1 MAENQIKAE
10 ELIQPDVF
18 KDLRDSAAASL
29 PVMKE
34 MSAVL
39 QSFLLLTKETLKN
52 NPLGSAEDVNGIGD
66 SYRKVKPAADAYM
79 RVQAQIET
87 AQKKINETL
96 EQNYDEL
103 QKNKLAISE
112 VTRETKNYVKAQV
125 AEEGSLDQLRAKLN
139 LATQAYTALSETVR
153 KSNVGLKQ
161 LSGIETLRLKI
172 DEVEHSMGN
181 FQRNVGNY
189 KSGYNGL
196 AQSINQLTREAPAA
210 AVSMSTFFLAIS
222 NNIPQFTD
230 EIKKL
235 KTANVELAKSG
246 EPVVS
251 IAGAIA
257 KAFFSWQTLISVGIT
272 LLTVYGSKMIEWV
285 TNTDKATKS
294 QFDFNEEL
302 KKSEA
307 NIENLTRKIE
317 DAQIR
322 IRVASGTMTKEAAEA
337 FKIDREGNQD
347 KKDAYEIFIAQE
359 KKLREEL
366 AKTRG
371 EEKVSQ
377 QLIDAQ
383 TRGRSQS
390 GFKMGTGFYEYFK
403 GLDKAAQE
411 MQTAM
416 FLAQQKR
423 DREQDAKRLEDQ
435 KAAAD
440 KHKKQLEHTT
450 KQEEETL
457 EQYYQRLLKDTEIF
471 YEREQIANDEAYM
484 KNEIGTQE
492 HNDRKEDLT
501 IEALKIMLGYAEKY
515 GFDTLE
521 FEKRLNDLQL
531 AQYEK
536 YLKER
541 KDLAEKEGNDPLSG
555 GKGGKDAARI
565 AGGIKSEAELDKA
578 IKDRIQREKDLYAA
592 LQNESNQHYDNELKN
607 IDRQIAAHQKEQ
619 DTLRI
624 LAAQGVD
631 NAKESLAAEQKA
643 QAEAEEKR
651 AETLRKKQKA
661 EFALTV
667 LKLETA
673 NLEAN
678 PDNPGKATLDTI
690 AQAAALV
697 SLIEGL
703 PSFFVGTEDTG
714 HGGGLDGKGGFLA
727 INHPHERIVPAHQN
741 LLFGGVSNDEAAK
754 VMSLYNS
761 NQLAPV
767 AYSHDSRDIVRE
779 LKNVRET
786 IKTEKSNTFFDYD
799 RITDSFIRVTESK
812 TKLTIDRTKNGGIW

>member
-1 MAENQIKAE
+1 MAENQIKSE

-34 MSAVL
+34 MSAAL
-39 QSFLLLTKETLKN
+39 QSFLLLTKETVKN
-52 NPLGSAEDVNGIGD
+52 NPLGSSEDVKSIG
-66 SYRKVKPAADAYM
+66 SAYQQVKPAADAYM

-87 AQKKINETL
+87 AQKKVNETL
-96 EQNYDEL
+96 ESNYDEL
-103 QKNKLAISE
+103 QRHKLAISE
-112 VTRETKNYVKAQV
+112 VTRETKNAVKAYV

-153 KSNVGLKQ
+153 KSQAGLKQ

-235 KTANVELAKSG
+235 KEANVALEASG
-246 EPVVS
+246 KPAVS
-251 IAGAIA
+251 VLGAIG
-257 KAFFSWQTLISVGIT
+257 KAVFSWQTLISVGIT
-272 LLTVYGSKMIEWV
+272 LLTLYGSKLIDYIF
-285 TNTDKATKS
+285 NTKTATKVTDEFAKS
-294 QFDFNEEL
+294 IDDVNKRLAKSNEEL
-302 KKSEA
+302 EKSNNIAILGDDAGGELNRYAEFLRKKGEINFHYAKLESE
-307 NIENLTRKIE
+307 NRK
-317 DAQIR
+317 R
-322 IRVASGTMTKEAAEA
+322 
-337 FKIDREGNQD
+337 
-347 KKDAYEIFIAQE
+347 
-359 KKLREEL
+359 
-366 AKTRG
+366 
-371 EEKVSQ
+371 
-377 QLIDAQ
+377 
-383 TRGRSQS
+383 
-390 GFKMGTGFYEYFK
+390 
-403 GLDKAAQE
+403 LDKESGYRRTDSDLATDLLFTPDKDLAEYIRRKKIIDEGKAKELKNASIIFAQLE
-411 MQTAM
+411 
-416 FLAQQKR
+416 QK
-423 DREQDAKRLEDQ
+423 LEDDKNKTKGAKDKVQ
-435 KAAAD
+435 KDKEVKERIEKFKTFEEVTNEEYQTQVQSTKDYYERQKNNAD
-440 KHKKQLEHTT
+440 IDFINGKI
-450 KQEEETL
+450 TL
-457 EQYYQRLLKDTEIF
+457 EQYNETIEKLKLDSLYRQFQDAVDYGQKTVYLE
-471 YEREQIANDEAYM
+471 EQISAIKVANI
-484 KNEIGTQE
+484 K
-492 HNDRKEDLT
+492 K
-501 IEALKIMLGYAEKY
+501 
-515 GFDTLE
+515 
-521 FEKRLNDLQL
+521 QL
-531 AQYEK
+531 ANEEK
-536 YLKER
+536 TR
-541 KDLAEKEGNDPLSG
+541 KDAVLKGTKE
-555 GKGGKDAARI
+555 GKDAARK
-565 AGGIKSEAELDKA
+565 AAQFAEETDN
-578 IKDRIQREKDLYAA
+578 KDRIQREKDLYAA